1 MFLHFLAMTTPQG
14 EGGAQG
20 GGGIMTFLPW
30 IAIILIFYFLLIRPQ
45 AKRQKQHQQMLRQ
58 LKKGDR
64 VVTSG
69 GIHGVIVSIKE
80 NSNILTVKIA
90 DKVRIDV
97 DRSSISRAILGDSED
112 DAKKSDLS

>member
-1 MFLHFLAMTTPQG
+1 MFLLFLAMTQPQG

-20 GGGIMTFLPW
+20 GGGIVTFLPW

-45 AKRQKQHQQMLRQ
+45 ARRQKRHQMMLQQ

-80 NSNILTVKIA
+80 NSNVLTVKIA
-90 DKVRIDV
+90 DKVRVDV
-97 DRSSISRAILGDSED
+97 DRSSVSRLILSGSED
-112 DAKKSDLS
+112 DAKGE

>member
-1 MFLHFLAMTTPQG
+1 MLLHFLAMTTPQG

-58 LKKGDR
+58 LRKGDKI
-64 VVTSG
+64 VTSG
-69 GIHGVIVSIKE
+69 GVHGVIVGIKE
-80 NSNILTVKIA
+80 NSNVLTVKIA
-90 DKVRIDV
+90 DKVRV
-97 DRSSISRAILGDSED
+97 EVERSSITRVILGDSED